1 MFGWNAIS
9 ARGRNAIAAAAV
21 LLALH
26 SSIPE
31 PARAQGGPAEAA
43 AVAGVIIEVVG
54 GLSSWLEKNSDDCA
68 VAGMGAAWGKDCSLT
83 KEECTDTGLYS
94 AYCSALGENSCGRG
108 RGSGTAWESVWGMW
122 AGYGTD
128 PYAFALA
135 KTLHNNQDAHGASA
149 WGKAQVDGT
158 SRAKS
163 EETPPSRPEPGEE
176 MLAGRAANGLNGMI
190 RGRDVSAERQM
201 AMADDWPEGT
211 VLAVAFFDSMRLSAN
226 DGSPVGS
233 WIRAKLEVS
242 DMLQWE
248 TYVHVDGTGA
258 LTTTGGIPASSY
270 SVMFDPVME
279 RWDVLLVD
287 FRFEFAVDTLET
299 ALGPDSID
307 VPVHFEIELVAQDA
321 KAAAVSAP
329 IPVTP
334 FDLRMTTPDG
344 VPVLDG
350 ERVTVVTPLTSISGS
365 SPFGPLLDLNVTDGN
380 VHVGVLDLFAHPD
393 WQEGEMRQI
402 SGMVTHHE
410 GRTVLT
416 NIESVLLGSGQPLPP
431 PLVAPIAGVLANAEQ
446 LEGRRISLRD
456 CQVLDSGQWPES
468 SKEIAVVRV
477 QDPSG
482 AQIDLEILAPPE
494 HVDGLVPLGA
504 FHATGVLLQ
513 KDPDG
518 SPFHSGYRLRLETI
532 EPSSTSEVIEANAVT
547 LPSMSVHPNPA
558 SQASWIAYQVP
569 SADAAQLR
577 VLDAQGRRVRSLA
590 ASQSPG
596 MHGTS
601 WDLRDD
607 RGNRVPAGIYFVH
620 LASGNFHQTRKVTV
634 MR

>member
-1 MFGWNAIS
+1 
-9 ARGRNAIAAAAV
+9 V
-21 LLALH
+21 
-26 SSIPE
+26 
-31 PARAQGGPAEAA
+31 
-43 AVAGVIIEVVG
+43 
-54 GLSSWLEKNSDDCA
+54 
-68 VAGMGAAWGKDCSLT
+68 
-83 KEECTDTGLYS
+83 
-94 AYCSALGENSCGRG
+94 
-108 RGSGTAWESVWGMW
+108 
-122 AGYGTD
+122 
-128 PYAFALA
+128 
-135 KTLHNNQDAHGASA
+135 
-149 WGKAQVDGT
+149 
-158 SRAKS
+158 
-163 EETPPSRPEPGEE
+163 
-176 MLAGRAANGLNGMI
+176 
-190 RGRDVSAERQM
+190 
-201 AMADDWPEGT
+201 
-211 VLAVAFFDSMRLSAN
+211 
-226 DGSPVGS
+226 
-233 WIRAKLEVS
+233 
-242 DMLQWE
+242 
-248 TYVHVDGTGA
+248 
-258 LTTTGGIPASSY
+258 
-270 SVMFDPVME
+270 FDPVME

-380 VHVGVLDLFAHPD
+380 VHVGVLDLFAAPD
-393 WQEGEMRQI
+393 WQEGEMRQLT
-402 SGMVTHHE
+402 GMVTHHE

-416 NIESVLLGSGQPLPP
+416 NVESVLLGSGQPVPP

-446 LEGRRISLRD
+446 LEGRRINLRD
-456 CQVLDSGQWPES
+456 CQLLDSGQWPES
-468 SKEIAVVRV
+468 SKEIAIVRV

-547 LPSMSVHPNPA
+547 LPSMSVYPNPA

-569 SADAAQLR
+569 SAGAAQLR

-596 MHGTS
+596 VYGTS

-620 LASGNFHQTRKVTV
+620 LASGDFHQTRKVTV
-634 MR
+634 TR